1 MNGLEKLVY
10 CKNDATGHIYLSSMA
25 SPVKPGYT
33 RYSTT
38 IPADMDKVF
47 AKLAQQT
54 HEENECLTYALYMR
68 RKGMI
73 DKWRSDIR
81 ARMVSSECSNE
92 ERDILK
98 AALAACDRREEKL
111 NRSTVYGKSAMQT
124 TEANPKA
131 PGEGRVFFMPPSEV
145 VQ

>member
-1 MNGLEKLVY
+1 MNGVEKLVY
-10 CKNDATGHIYLSSMA
+10 CKNASGYIYLSSMA
-25 SPVKPGYT
+25 SPVKPGFV
-33 RYSTT
+33 RYATT
-38 IPADMDKVF
+38 IPAEMDKVF

-54 HEENECLTYALYMR
+54 REENEHLTYALYMR

-73 DKWRSDIR
+73 DKWRGDIR
-81 ARMVSSECSNE
+81 ARMVSAECSNE

-98 AALAACDRREEKL
+98 AALAASDRREEKL

-131 PGEGRVFFMPPSEV
+131 AGDNRVFFMPASET